1 MTTFSNII
9 NTYATNSIVMSTVKK
24 EEKISTIKVSNRLKY
39 SLNEMVTKGESYED
53 IIWRLI
59 QYWDVAHGDHLPI
72 PR

>member
-1 MTTFSNII
+1 
-9 NTYATNSIVMSTVKK
+9 MSTVKK
-24 EEKISTIKVSNRLKY
+24 GEKISTIQVSNRLKN
-39 SLNEMVTKGESYED
+39 SLNEMVTKDESYED

>member
-1 MTTFSNII
+1 
-9 NTYATNSIVMSTVKK
+9 MSTVKK
-24 EEKISTIKVSNRLKY
+24 EEKKSMIKISKRLKY